1 MSCSLFSPSST
12 PPCTSRHTS
21 SYSALHYGCPCPP
34 QWEGGLAKVV
44 NGQPEHVIGAH
55 PCIVN
60 VLQDETLL
68 ETNNLVI
75 ICLQTHTKI
84 AGFQDKV
91 SSLVISIISCTH
103 QSVY

>member
-1 MSCSLFSPSST
+1 MRQQEGGMSCSLSILNSL
-12 PPCTSRHTS
+12 HTS
-21 SYSALHYGCPCPP
+21 SYSALHYGRPCPP

-68 ETNNLVI
+68 ETHNLVI
-75 ICLQTHTKI
+75 ICLQTHTKS
-84 AGFQDKV
+84 AV
-91 SSLVISIISCTH
+91 
-103 QSVY
+103 